1 MKNLVFFRGFF
12 CGAPAGNGGRMTA
25 DQLQLVTLENILLN
39 QPYNDLGILAEDRL
53 LILVEAQST
62 WSENN
67 LVRVFI
73 YLAQTFQNYITET
86 QQDIY
91 GRKRRTV
98 S

>member
-1 MKNLVFFRGFF
+1 
-12 CGAPAGNGGRMTA
+12 MTA